1 MPRTDIGPFL
11 LIFAMALTAAVVATP
26 AMKRLAHRYSVLD
39 APSSRK
45 IHSNPVPLLGGAA
58 IYIGVIAGLVF
69 FGHIQ
74 FVAQTASILIG
85 ATLMSTLGIWDD
97 KWGMTPIVKLLG
109 QVLAAS
115 VLYFSSVRIEA
126 VGGMFAQLFGSRFEI
141 LGYDVPNYVA
151 TVFWVVAITNA
162 LNLMDNM
169 DGLAGG
175 VAAVASTFFF
185 LIATLTNQN
194 LVAPLAAVLVGAC
207 IGFLYYNFNPASIFM
222 GDTGSL
228 FLGFM
233 LAAVGIKLR
242 FPENTDIVTWM
253 VPVLVLGVPLFD
265 TALVTISRIRRGIP
279 ISRGG
284 KDHLSHRL
292 VALGYTRRE
301 AVLILYLIQG
311 ALGVAALVVMQA
323 TILEGY
329 AVGAVVLAFAIYGAY
344 RLEQLDLT
352 NTNPAPPGKEHERSR
367 LYRLMRRGEPAP
379 VTPSEIVADVAEH
392 IHPDATTHDH
402 ASTAR

>member
-1 MPRTDIGPFL
+1 MPRSSIGPLL
-11 LIFAMALTAAVVATP
+11 LIFISALAVAVAVMP
-26 AMKRLAHRYSVLD
+26 VVKRLAHRYSVLD
-39 APSSRK
+39 APSTRK
-45 IHSNPVPLLGGAA
+45 IHANPVPLLGGAA
-58 IYIGVIAGLVF
+58 IYMATIISLIF
-69 FGHIQ
+69 FGHLD
-74 FVAQTASILIG
+74 FVTQTASILVG
-85 ATLMSTLGIWDD
+85 ATFMSSLGIWDD
-97 KWGMTPIVKLLG
+97 KWGMAPLTKLLG
-109 QVLAAS
+109 QVAAAS
-115 VLYFSSVRIEA
+115 LLFFTNVRIEA
-126 VGGMFAQLFGSRFEI
+126 MGNAIFQVFGTRLQLFG
-141 LGYDVPNYVA
+141 YDIPNYLV

-222 GDTGSL
+222 GDAGSL

-242 FPENTDIVTWM
+242 FPANTDMVTWM

-265 TALVTISRIRRGIP
+265 TTLVTLSRIRRGIP

-323 TILEGY
+323 DVFEGY
-329 AVGAVVLAFAIYGAY
+329 MVGLVVLLCAVYGAF

-352 NTNPAPPGKEHERSR
+352 NTNPAPPGQEHRTSHI
-367 LYRLMRRGEPAP
+367 YRLLRRKTAPPPITPAELLGEHHAGASPRHD
-379 VTPSEIVADVAEH
+379 EI
-392 IHPDATTHDH
+392 
-402 ASTAR
+402 

>member
-1 MPRTDIGPFL
+1 MTQQPLQMEIGPLL
-11 LIFAMALTAAVVATP
+11 LIFLAALLFSVLATP
-26 AMKRLAHRYSVLD
+26 FVKRLARRYDFVD
-39 APSSRK
+39 APSARK
-45 IHSNPVPLLGGAA
+45 IHASPVPLLGGLA
-58 IYIGVIAGLVF
+58 IYAGVILGLVVL
-69 FGHIQ
+69 GHLEYVQ
-74 FVAQTASILIG
+74 QAASILIG
-85 ATLMSTLGIWDD
+85 ATMMSMLGIWDD
-97 KWGMTPIVKLLG
+97 KWGMRPLIKLTG

-115 VLYFSSVRIEA
+115 VLFFSGVQ
-126 VGGMFAQLFGSRFEI
+126 VNFLYNDI
-141 LGYDVPNYVA
+141 LNYMA
-151 TVFWVVAITNA
+151 TVGWVVMLTNA

-175 VAAVASTFFF
+175 VAAVTSVFFF
-185 LIATLTNQN
+185 LIATLTNQY

-207 IGFLYYNFNPASIFM
+207 IGFLYYNFNLASIFM

-242 FPENTDIVTWM
+242 FPENADIVTWM

-265 TALVTISRIRRGIP
+265 TTLVTLSRIRRGIP

-292 VALGYTRRE
+292 VALGFTRRE

-323 TILEGY
+323 DIFTGY
-329 AVGAVVLAFAIYGAY
+329 AVGLAVLICAILGTY
-344 RLEQLDLT
+344 RLEKLDLSQ
-352 NTNPAPPGKEHERSR
+352 TNPGPPGA
-367 LYRLMRRGEPAP
+367 PAP
-379 VTPSEIVADVAEH
+379 VSL
-392 IHPDATTHDH
+392 
-402 ASTAR
+402 SARFRRREVVRD